1 LRSNSEGYALHSFEC
16 ECYCWRRFAI
26 HRTIASG
33 KKNGDRPFDITLIGK
48 DIIHRAKTGGKDYGE
63 DCFLPSRIVGVRSNY
78 EVDIFEEVFGDLP
91 TSRQTTFW

>member
-1 LRSNSEGYALHSFEC
+1 MLELNEIV
-16 ECYCWRRFAI
+16 AI
-26 HRTIASG
+26 HRTIASE
-33 KKNGDRPFDITLIGK
+33 KKMVITLIGK

-78 EVDIFEEVFGDLP
+78 EVDIFDEVFGDLLP